1 MPPLT
6 TPPAAVLFM
15 FMFFVLMMGVPLMI
29 LRLAHHR
36 IAHPIKGGHTAH
48 RRYNLI
54 LPE

>member
-6 TPPAAVLFM
+6 TPAAAVLFM
-15 FMFFVLMMGVPLMI
+15 FMFFVVMMGVPLFI

-36 IAHPIKGGHTAH
+36 TSHVMEGSHTAH